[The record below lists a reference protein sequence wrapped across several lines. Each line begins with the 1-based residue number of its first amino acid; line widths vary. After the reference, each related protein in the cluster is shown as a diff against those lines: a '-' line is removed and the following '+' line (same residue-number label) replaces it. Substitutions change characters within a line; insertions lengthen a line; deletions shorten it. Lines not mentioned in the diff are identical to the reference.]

1 MRVVS
6 VRIELNCRTS
16 RWCQRPLKKPYK
28 GGGKNLVYNLDLD
41 THIWGW
47 RNWEERLEIISVLG
61 NSLGSRRDVLQP
73 YSRECNS
80 REIHLGVLRMCLLRI
95 CLAGTG
101 STSEKSEEEETGWLP
116 DLTVLPRV
124 VPVLGTG
131 HSSRLSRAKGD
142 MTLYPGSDM
151 DHASEGQQEVP

>member
-1 MRVVS
+1 
-6 VRIELNCRTS
+6 
-16 RWCQRPLKKPYK
+16 
-28 GGGKNLVYNLDLD
+28 
-41 THIWGW
+41 
-47 RNWEERLEIISVLG
+47 
-61 NSLGSRRDVLQP
+61 
-73 YSRECNS
+73 
-80 REIHLGVLRMCLLRI
+80 MCLLRI

-124 VPVLGTG
+124 VLVLGTG

-151 DHASEGQQEVP
+151 DHASEGQQEVPYILAKRVLGIEWRDWKCLGGEGGTIIGTQDNPCQGN